1 MRWGVPEEASDN
13 HSTADLCVQEI
24 RKCQEVS
31 VGPCFV
37 VRPVSLYFLI
47 HTYTGFRLK
56 RVRLQGAHDYN
67 EQISLHQIH

>member
-31 VGPCFV
+31 IGPCFV
-37 VRPVSLYFLI
+37 VRPVSLYIPTLGP
-47 HTYTGFRLK
+47 T
-56 RVRLQGAHDYN
+56 
-67 EQISLHQIH
+67 

>member
-37 VRPVSLYFLI
+37 VRFVLLHLLK
-47 HTYTGFRLK
+47 HTGT
-56 RVRLQGAHDYN
+56 Q
-67 EQISLHQIH
+67 

>member
-37 VRPVSLYFLI
+37 VRPTCLYFLK
-47 HTYTGFRLK
+47 HTCIGSRLQ
-56 RVRLQGAHDYN
+56 RVRLQRAHGYN
-67 EQISLHQIH
+67 KQISLRQNH